1 MNLLTIDLTEKEKPM
16 KLEFGAMG
24 IYVNDLEK
32 MVKFYRDIIGFGI
45 EWDGG
50 CFAGAKMSS
59 GVFFNLCERP
69 AESTYSYTNGING
82 TFQISCN
89 VESAEEVDMEYSR
102 LLNAGAVSIYP
113 PTTEP
118 YGMRI
123 CFVADPEG
131 NQIEICASLD

>member
-1 MNLLTIDLTEKEKPM
+1 M
-16 KLEFGAMG
+16 KHEVGAIG
-24 IYVNDLEK
+24 ISVKNIK
-32 MVKFYRDIIGFGI
+32 QMVEFYRNVMGFDIS
-45 EWDGG
+45 WDGG
-50 CFAGAKMSS
+50 GFAGVRMSS
-59 GVFFNLCERP
+59 GIFFNLYERD
-69 AESTYSYTNGING
+69 SSGKFTYTTGING

-89 VESAEEVDMEYSR
+89 VESAEDVDMEYAR
-102 LLNAGAVSIYP
+102 LLENGAVSVYP